1 MNRQTP
7 VERLSDYV
15 RSRYDTTTVFD
26 NLVSNLLLEEQ
37 RNLKTKN
44 SMKILHISDT
54 HGFHNDFPASTW
66 EGIDMVIHSGD
77 CSNSPYL
84 QQSMLE
90 ITNFLNW
97 YEMLP
102 VAYKIFVA
110 GNHDTAIARGT
121 IKQADIEAR
130 GIIYLENE
138 SVEIEGIK
146 IWGSPITP
154 TFGDWS
160 FMKAR
165 DKTHE
170 VWAQIPDDTDVLIVH
185 GPPKGV
191 RDLSFDRHGQLEFCG
206 DLSLT
211 KRCWALKDTLKLVCF
226 GHIHNMNGVDTNQGV
241 SSYARTKTVFS
252 NAACVYD
259 GKFDRGLTSFGNVLE
274 IQ

>member
-1 MNRQTP
+1 MT
-7 VERLSDYV
+7 
-15 RSRYDTTTVFD
+15 
-26 NLVSNLLLEEQ
+26 
-37 RNLKTKN
+37 
-44 SMKILHISDT
+44 KILHISDT
-54 HGFHNDFPASTW
+54 HGFHNQFPKETFD
-66 EGIDMVIHSGD
+66 GVDMVIHSGD
-77 CSNSPYL
+77 CSNWRDVGRN
-84 QQSMLE
+84 QLE
-90 ITNFLNW
+90 VIDFLNW
-97 YEMLP
+97 YADIP
-102 VAYKIFVA
+102 VLHKIFVA
-110 GNHDTAIARGT
+110 GNHDTAIERKRVTKEDFA
-121 IKQADIEAR
+121 AA
-130 GIIYLENE
+130 GIYYLENE
-138 SVEIEGIK
+138 GITVEGLN

-170 VWAQIPDDTDVLIVH
+170 VWAKIPDDTDVLIVH

-226 GHIHNMNGVDTNQGV
+226 GHIHNMDGVDTNQGV
-241 SSYARTKTVFS
+241 STYSRTKTVFS

-274 IQ
+274 VQ